1 MNFGVCHWSPLK
13 LMGICDPGLEGTR
26 EHDPPFPNA
35 PQMPPQ
41 IAGEVTSA
49 AEGLTEQALY
59 KNIIHV

>member
-1 MNFGVCHWSPLK
+1 MGVCDCSH
-13 LMGICDPGLEGTR
+13 PGLERAR
-26 EHDPPFPNA
+26 EHDLPFPNT

-41 IAGEVTSA
+41 IAVEANSV